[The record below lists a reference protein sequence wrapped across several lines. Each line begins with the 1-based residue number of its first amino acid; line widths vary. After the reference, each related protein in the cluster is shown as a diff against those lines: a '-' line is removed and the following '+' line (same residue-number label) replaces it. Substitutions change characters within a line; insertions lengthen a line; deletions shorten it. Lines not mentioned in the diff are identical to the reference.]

1 MVRCPKIY
9 RRARAPRATYTH
21 SCTRIA
27 TYLPCLIAWPGTS
40 FPMLRYDGATQLRMM
55 IFDNEE
61 VSRMELD
68 LQSSYTYAPRKS
80 RMSMA
85 IHNVISDFAL
95 KHGDGESICSKGI
108 SSEGFHTIKIL
119 IFMREVET
127 RCLSRTSS
135 PRLLLKRS
143 SEELDIS
150 KTSTGANDW
159 IQPNL
164 PAFMRQGRGSGLGR
178 GQLHVVPC

>member
-1 MVRCPKIY
+1 
-9 RRARAPRATYTH
+9 
-21 SCTRIA
+21 
-27 TYLPCLIAWPGTS
+27 
-40 FPMLRYDGATQLRMM
+40 MM

-159 IQPNL
+159 IQSNL